1 MKKSLL
7 WVYAGIQARNGL
19 FIKIGLNKPHLTRG
33 NKKRE
38 PLLPLKNMNNHL
50 GINSEQ
56 DR

>member
-7 WVYAGIQARNGL
+7 WVYAGIQSRNGL
-19 FIKIGLNKPHLTRG
+19 FIKKGFNKTNLNRR